1 VIETR
6 QDPDVSSTEACPGF
20 ADLLLFDDILPLGF
34 SPFRTLEYEHYLS
47 FFNAVLL
54 SLEGWHTDISNE
66 SFADALAAFPVEP
79 ATRARIRRFQ
89 DGDGIAGRLAYV
101 TFLHN
106 AANLLPYFTQ
116 RGLPFILQLYPGG
129 GFDLE
134 QPGTDEKLRQVL
146 LSPLCR
152 KVIVTQTVSRDYII
166 ERIGCDPA
174 KVAFIYGGVFDSR
187 VEFDFFKDKTLFGR
201 DKETL
206 DLCFVAH
213 RYGGNLAAKGFDHFV
228 AVARD
233 LATDDPRLRFHVVGD
248 YSADDLPLGDAA
260 ARFTFYGRQPG
271 RFFET
276 FYPRMDAILSVTRPF
291 AQGPG
296 AFDGFPTGACM
307 EAGFRGVLNC
317 INDPLK
323 LNVAFKDG
331 QDIVLLDDDPAHVAT
346 RLREL
351 FATPSRLHDLA
362 YANWRRF
369 CDVFDVNR
377 QLWARTRLIANELM
391 RSEALIVRPRP
402 APSGLDGNT
411 DNIVSYLVDQ
421 CRNQAD
427 WARDT
432 ERRHVDLIRLYRER
446 ERHFA
451 QIAEDNAVEAV
462 AAVEEA
468 VVEAEPVMPEIALP
482 DPVHPLWRLRYYR
495 VRARIGRSMH
505 PVWRKR
511 YHTLRARFAR
521 SLV

>member
-1 VIETR
+1 VTELR
-6 QDPDVSSTEACPGF
+6 QEPRRDIAEAGPRF
-20 ADLLLFDDILPLGF
+20 ADLLMFDDILPLDF
-34 SPFRTLEYEHYLS
+34 SPFRTLEYGHYLE
-47 FFNAVLL
+47 FFNAILL
-54 SLEGWHTDISNE
+54 SLEGWHTNISNE
-66 SFADALAAFPVEP
+66 TFASARDAFPAEP
-79 ATRARIRRFQ
+79 AVRSRILRFQ
-89 DGDGIAGRLAYV
+89 QGNDITGRLAYV

-106 AANLLPYFTQ
+106 AAMLLPYFTQ

-134 QPGTDEKLRQVL
+134 QPDTDTKLRQVL

-166 ERIGCDPA
+166 DRIGCDPD

-187 VEFDFFKDKTLFGR
+187 VDFDFFKDKTLFGR
-201 DKETL
+201 DKDTL

-213 RYGGNLAAKGFDHFV
+213 RYGDNMAAKGYDHFV
-228 AVARD
+228 AVARA
-233 LATDDPRLRFHVVGD
+233 LAADDPRLRFHVVGD
-248 YSADDLPLGDAA
+248 YTAGDLPLGEAA
-260 ARFTFYGRQPG
+260 GRFTFYGRRPG
-271 RFFET
+271 GFFET
-276 FYPRMDAILSVTRPF
+276 FYPRMDAILSITKPF

-323 LNVAFKDG
+323 LNIAFSDG
-331 QDIVLLDDDPAHVAT
+331 RDIVLLDDQPEHSIA

-351 FATPSRLHDLA
+351 FATPSRLRDLA
-362 YANWRRF
+362 YANWREFRA
-369 CDVFDVNR
+369 VFDVNR
-377 QLWARTRLIANELM
+377 QLWARTRIIANELM

-411 DNIVSYLVDQ
+411 DNVVSYLVDQ

-432 ERRHVDLIRLYRER
+432 DRRHLGLIRLYQER
-446 ERHFA
+446 EQELERL
-451 QIAEDNAVEAV
+451 IKEA
-462 AAVEEA
+462 AAPTVLS
-468 VVEAEPVMPEIALP
+468 VP
-482 DPVHPLWRLRYYR
+482 DPAPIELVHPLWRLRYYR

-505 PVWRKR
+505 PVLRKR
-511 YHTLRARFAR
+511 YHKLRARFAR
-521 SLV
+521 PAV